1 MTNLVV
7 ERDSLVKMLE
17 EWLNELQIESSDR
30 LEVKLSTDQM
40 TIRPQTAENI
50 ELDEWLDQVTRKYD
64 SVLRRLAVS

>member
-50 ELDEWLDQVTRKYD
+50 ELDKWLDQVTRKYD